1 MKFGFFQNQIEEHIR
16 EILSTINSENKS
28 LI

>member
-1 MKFGFFQNQIEEHIR
+1 MKYGHYKNQIEEHIR
-16 EILSTINSENKS
+16 EILSTINSENKN